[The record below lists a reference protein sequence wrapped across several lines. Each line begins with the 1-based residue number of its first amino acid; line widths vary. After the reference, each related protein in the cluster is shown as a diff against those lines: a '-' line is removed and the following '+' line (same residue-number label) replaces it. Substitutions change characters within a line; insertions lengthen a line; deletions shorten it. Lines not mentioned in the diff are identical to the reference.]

1 MTVTVKRKLFFLNF
15 KLPNHQGG
23 ICHRRKPNAN
33 KAQEKEMKMCHEN
46 QNCWQTFQVMITD
59 FNAISLGIVRMFTR
73 QDKLLTETQKKL
85 LSYGNL
91 LVPQAHDAAKS
102 TPVTVN

>member
-1 MTVTVKRKLFFLNF
+1 MLADVSGHDYWFQC
-15 KLPNHQGG
+15 HQPG
-23 ICHRRKPNAN
+23 NSQDVY
-33 KAQEKEMKMCHEN
+33 KA
-46 QNCWQTFQVMITD
+46 
-59 FNAISLGIVRMFTR
+59 R
-73 QDKLLTETQKKL
+73 QAAHWNSKKL

>member
-1 MTVTVKRKLFFLNF
+1 
-15 KLPNHQGG
+15 
-23 ICHRRKPNAN
+23 
-33 KAQEKEMKMCHEN
+33 
-46 QNCWQTFQVMITD
+46 MITD